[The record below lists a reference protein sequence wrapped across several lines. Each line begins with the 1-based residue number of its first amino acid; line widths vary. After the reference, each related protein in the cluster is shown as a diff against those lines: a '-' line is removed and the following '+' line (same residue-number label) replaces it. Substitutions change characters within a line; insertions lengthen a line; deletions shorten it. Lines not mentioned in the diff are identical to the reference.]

1 MITINKTSLQQAT
14 AVELRAL
21 EAGLAGVNRTRDTPQ
36 GPEPLANVGEYLEHY
51 INEVLLPQLIQQE
64 PASSEKV
71 KEITELLASVPES
84 KRDAVLA
91 SLKS

>member
-21 EAGLAGVNRTRDTPQ
+21 EAGLAGVNRTR
-36 GPEPLANVGEYLEHY
+36 EKNPLADVAAFIEYH
-51 INEVLLPQLIQQE
+51 INQVLLPTLIQQE
-64 PASSEKV
+64 PSASAKV
-71 KEITELLASVPES
+71 KEITELLVNVSDA

-91 SLKS
+91 ELKK